1 MENILICIFDKIFCI
16 AKYQIDLAG
25 ADDNM
30 KLSSTQYQFLCIL
43 VARLQ
48 QSFLAATIVFF
59 MLGSTLLYAQG
70 GGQIT
75 IRVVDENNA
84 KLAGVVVRLSD
95 SKIER
100 TTDGSGMVRFY
111 LEDRASFDVDKLIF
125 IKKGKSVKSYSVSPD
140 GKEINVIMH
149 NSQENSGTLY
159 DERGNPMPNTPVKY
173 LDFNETVTTTKTGKF
188 TVHTP
193 VGQKVSK
200 DSKFEVKRTIIAQED
215 IAIEDLATGTVRF
228 SLIYREPKPIA
239 NNKNTA
245 QKQEGIFEYIIFL
258 EDRKPAANLK
268 VFVNENSYITNAEG
282 KFTLKSP
289 ITELVEPIFPETYL
303 VTHKEQDNR
312 YAYIFIKKA
321 QTDIPPPN
329 ASGVRENIERVT
341 EELLTL
347 PILLREKSKRISAE
361 IVKIE
366 DKIRNDKSLTEA
378 QKKKYTEVLANLKET
393 LAKNEETYNQLQQQS
408 GEVLLQ
414 MQLLITSKQDS
425 LTKQVELTKLLE
437 EKYKKIEEEKRQL
450 AAEFR
455 NKVIFFTLL
464 ALIFASAAIFL
475 FILSRRLDKQKKEL
489 AETLA
494 QVQAQ
499 KVQIEQQNT
508 QLQSQ
513 KKEIEQKNAR
523 LEDLD
528 REKNSLMNIVAHDL
542 KAPLNKIAGAAQL
555 LPNLGDLN
563 EEQEEFVQMIR
574 KVAFEGK
581 KFIEDLL
588 DINAIEQ
595 QKPEAINWEK
605 VDLENFLI
613 PVVNSYRQ
621 QAENK
626 KIQLHFDQQL
636 NTKIIDADRSYL
648 NRILDNLV
656 SNAIKFSPQEK
667 NIYISAVENSHVI
680 SIAVKDEGPGIS
692 PEDQKKMFKKFQKL
706 SARPTAGESST
717 GLGLSIIKTLV
728 ERMNGKISV
737 NSELGKGT
745 EFIIELPKEHKEA
758 KASN

>member
-1 MENILICIFDKIFCI
+1 
-16 AKYQIDLAG
+16 
-25 ADDNM
+25 M
-30 KLSSTQYQFLCIL
+30 KLSNTQYQVLHIL
-43 VARLQ
+43 IARLQ
-48 QSFLAATIVFF
+48 QTFLVAGLISFLV
-59 MLGSTLLYAQG
+59 GNYSLYAQG
-70 GGQIT
+70 GGQLT
-75 IRVVDENNA
+75 IRVFDENNA
-84 KLAGVVVRLSD
+84 KLAGVTVRLAD

-111 LEDRASFDVDKLIF
+111 LEDRASFDANSLVF
-125 IKKGKSVKSYSVSPD
+125 IKKGKSVKSYSLSPD
-140 GKEINVIMH
+140 GKEMNVIMH
-149 NSQENSGTLY
+149 NTQENSGTLY
-159 DERGNPMPNTPVKY
+159 DERGSLMANTPVKY
-173 LDFNETVTTTKTGKF
+173 IDFNETVVTTKTGKF

-193 VGQKVSK
+193 VNQKVSK
-200 DSKFEVKRTIIAQED
+200 DSKFEVKGILIAKED
-215 IAIEDLATGTVRF
+215 INIEEQPNGTVRF
-228 SLIYREPKPIA
+228 SLIYREPKTIA

-245 QKQEGIFEYIIFL
+245 QKQEGILEYIIYL
-258 EDRKPAANLK
+258 ENKKPAANLK
-268 VFVNENSYITNAEG
+268 VFINEDSYITNTEG
-282 KFTLKSP
+282 KITLKSP
-289 ITELVEPIFPETYL
+289 ITQLIEPIFPESYL

-321 QTDIPPPN
+321 QTEIPPPN
-329 ASGVRENIERVT
+329 MSGVRENIEKIT

-361 IVKIE
+361 IIKIE
-366 DKIRNDKSLTEA
+366 DKIKNDKSLTEA

-408 GEVLLQ
+408 GEVLAQ
-414 MQLLITSKQDS
+414 MQLLIASKQDS
-425 LTKQVELTKLLE
+425 LNKQAELAKILQ
-437 EKYKKIEEEKRQL
+437 EKYEKIEAEKRQL

-455 NKVIFFTLL
+455 NKIILFSLI
-464 ALIFASAAIFL
+464 ALVFALAAIFL

-508 QLQSQ
+508 QLQIQ
-513 KKEIEQKNAR
+513 KQEIEQKNTR

-613 PVVNSYRQ
+613 PVVNSYKQ

-626 KIQLHFDQQL
+626 KIQLHFDHQL
-636 NTKIIDADRSYL
+636 NTKVIDADRSYL

-667 NIYISAVENSHVI
+667 NIYISAVENSHIVSI
-680 SIAVKDEGPGIS
+680 SVKDEGPGIS

-745 EFIIELPKEHKEA
+745 EFVIELPKEK
-758 KASN
+758 KG

>member
-1 MENILICIFDKIFCI
+1 
-16 AKYQIDLAG
+16 
-25 ADDNM
+25 M
-30 KLSSTQYQFLCIL
+30 KLSNTQYQVLHILIAQLQQTFL
-43 VARLQ
+43 VAGLIF
-48 QSFLAATIVFF
+48 FLV
-59 MLGSTLLYAQG
+59 GNYSLYAQG
-70 GGQIT
+70 RGQLN
-75 IRVVDENNA
+75 IRVFDENNA
-84 KLAGVVVRLSD
+84 KLAGVTVRLAD

-100 TTDGSGMVRFY
+100 TTDGTGTVRFY
-111 LEDRASFDVDKLIF
+111 LEDRASFDANSLVF
-125 IKKGKSVKSYSVSPD
+125 IKKGKSVKSYSFSSD
-140 GKEINVIMH
+140 GKEMIVIMH
-149 NSQENSGTLY
+149 NTQENSGTLY
-159 DERGNPMPNTPVKY
+159 DERGSLMANTPVKY
-173 LDFNETVTTTKTGKF
+173 IDFNETVVTTKTGKF

-193 VGQKVSK
+193 VNQKVSK
-200 DSKFEVKRTIIAQED
+200 DSKFEVKGILIAKED
-215 IAIEDLATGTVRF
+215 ITTEQQPNGTVRF
-228 SLIYREPKPIA
+228 SLIYREPKTIA
-239 NNKNTA
+239 NNKNTV
-245 QKQEGIFEYIIFL
+245 QKQEGISEYIIYL
-258 EDRKPAANLK
+258 EDKKPAANLK
-268 VFVNENSYITNAEG
+268 VFINEDSYITNTEG
-282 KFTLKSP
+282 KITLKSP
-289 ITELVEPIFPETYL
+289 ITQLIEPIFPESYL

-321 QTDIPPPN
+321 QTEIPPPN
-329 ASGVRENIERVT
+329 TSGVRENIEKIT
-341 EELLTL
+341 EELLTV

-366 DKIRNDKSLTEA
+366 DKIKNDKSLTEA

-393 LAKNEETYNQLQQQS
+393 LAKNEETYNQLQEQS
-408 GEVLLQ
+408 GEVLAQ
-414 MQLLITSKQDS
+414 MQLLIASKQDS
-425 LTKQVELTKLLE
+425 LKKQAELAKILQ
-437 EKYKKIEEEKRQL
+437 EKYEKIEAEKRQL

-455 NKVIFFTLL
+455 NKIILFSLI
-464 ALIFASAAIFL
+464 ALVFAFAAIFL

-508 QLQSQ
+508 QLQAQ
-513 KKEIEQKNAR
+513 KQEIEQKNTR

-613 PVVNSYRQ
+613 PVVNSYKQ

-636 NTKIIDADRSYL
+636 NTKVIDADRSYL

-667 NIYISAVENSHVI
+667 NIYISAVENSHIVSI
-680 SIAVKDEGPGIS
+680 SVKDEGPGIS

-745 EFIIELPKEHKEA
+745 EFVIELPKEK
-758 KASN
+758 KG

>member
-1 MENILICIFDKIFCI
+1 
-16 AKYQIDLAG
+16 
-25 ADDNM
+25 M
-30 KLSSTQYQFLCIL
+30 KLSNTQYQVLHILIARLLQTFL
-43 VARLQ
+43 VAGLI
-48 QSFLAATIVFF
+48 SFLV
-59 MLGSTLLYAQG
+59 GNYSLYAQG
-70 GGQIT
+70 GGQLT
-75 IRVVDENNA
+75 IRVFDENNA
-84 KLAGVVVRLSD
+84 KLAGVTVRLAG

-100 TTDGSGMVRFY
+100 TTDGKGEVRFY
-111 LEDRASFDVDKLIF
+111 LEDRAGFDANSLVF
-125 IKKGKSVKSYSVSPD
+125 IKKGKSVKSYSLSPD
-140 GKEINVIMH
+140 GKEMIVIMH
-149 NSQENSGTLY
+149 NTQENSGTLY
-159 DERGNPMPNTPVKY
+159 DERGSLMANTPVKY
-173 LDFNETVTTTKTGKF
+173 IDFNETVVTTKTGRF
-188 TVHTP
+188 TIHTP
-193 VGQKVSK
+193 VNQKVSK
-200 DSKFEVKRTIIAQED
+200 DSKFEVKGILIAKED
-215 IAIEDLATGTVRF
+215 INTEQQPNGTVRF
-228 SLIYREPKPIA
+228 SLIYREPKTIA
-239 NNKNTA
+239 NNKNTV
-245 QKQEGIFEYIIFL
+245 QKQEGISEYIIYL
-258 EDRKPAANLK
+258 EDKKPAANLK
-268 VFVNENSYITNAEG
+268 VFINEDSYITNTEG
-282 KFTLKSP
+282 KITLKSP
-289 ITELVEPIFPETYL
+289 ITQLIEPIFPESYL

-321 QTDIPPPN
+321 QTEIPPPN
-329 ASGVRENIERVT
+329 TSGVRENIEKIT
-341 EELLTL
+341 EELLTV

-366 DKIRNDKSLTEA
+366 DKIKNDKSLTEA

-408 GEVLLQ
+408 GEVLAQ
-414 MQLLITSKQDS
+414 MQLLIASKQDS
-425 LTKQVELTKLLE
+425 LKKQAELAKILQ
-437 EKYKKIEEEKRQL
+437 EKYEKIEAEKRQL

-455 NKVIFFTLL
+455 NKIILFSLI
-464 ALIFASAAIFL
+464 ALVFAFAAIFL

-508 QLQSQ
+508 QLQVQ
-513 KKEIEQKNAR
+513 KQEIEQKNTR

-613 PVVNSYRQ
+613 PVVNSYKQ

-636 NTKIIDADRSYL
+636 NTKVIDADRSYL

-667 NIYISAVENSHVI
+667 NIYISAVENSHIVSI
-680 SIAVKDEGPGIS
+680 SVKDEGPGIS

-745 EFIIELPKEHKEA
+745 EFVIELPKEK
-758 KASN
+758 KV